1 MVRSTLAAEC
11 HALGDA
17 LHHAIFIRNLLSDV
31 LGKDISITCFTDNND
46 LKVALSSHKDVAEK
60 RLRLDIM
67 NIKDAILHEDVTIKW
82 TDTKNQLTD
91 VFTKAGGL
99 SDLLLETLLN
109 SRLPSSL

>member
-1 MVRSTLAAEC
+1 M
-11 HALGDA
+11 
-17 LHHAIFIRNLLSDV
+17 
-31 LGKDISITCFTDNND
+31 LGKDISITCFTDNHD

-82 TDTKNQLTD
+82 TDTKNQLAD